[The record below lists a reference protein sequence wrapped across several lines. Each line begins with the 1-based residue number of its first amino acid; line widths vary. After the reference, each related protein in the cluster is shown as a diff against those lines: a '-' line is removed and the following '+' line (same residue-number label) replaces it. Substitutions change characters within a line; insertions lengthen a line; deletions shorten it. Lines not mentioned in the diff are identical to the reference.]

1 MSSSNV
7 AIPPLPQTLAEL
19 GRYNRERFGEYVSLI
34 YEFPGQE
41 RTYSNVDVDHEANML
56 ANALMGLGVK
66 KGDRVMVMMQN
77 APQVIIGYAALARL
91 GAITIPVLP
100 LLKPPEV
107 AYIAANAQPVAI
119 LTSTW
124 VLHVVQEG
132 LKESTS
138 MRDVIVVGQDGNG
151 SAPEGAGY
159 EVHGYDAL
167 IADEPDTPPDV
178 EITPE
183 DRAVILYTSGT
194 TGRPKGVVLSHRNLI
209 SNAIAG
215 TRDDPEESKG
225 KASLAVLPLAHAFGI
240 TVSNVAYLSGTKT
253 IMVAR
258 FELEQV
264 FQLIEKYHVAGFAA
278 VPAMVVAML
287 NYPDAE
293 KYDTSSLE
301 YVVSGSAPLPVSVL
315 QGFEQRFNCPI
326 REGYGLSEATTA
338 VSGHGADMVRKP
350 GSVGKPL
357 DNVEV
362 RVVDDFD
369 QDVPVGEIGELLV
382 RGPNLMQEYYNMPD
396 ETDKAL
402 RGGWLHTGDMAKLDD
417 EGYIYIVE
425 RKKDLIIRGG
435 LNIYPRDVEEV
446 LMRHPAVL
454 ECAVVGV
461 PSERMGE
468 EVLAYVVL
476 QDGKQATAEELIA
489 FAQQSLANYKTPS
502 FIEFI
507 PALPRNPI
515 GKIDRKILRAKRQ

>member
-1 MSSSNV
+1 MSSSN
-7 AIPPLPQTLAEL
+7 AANLPLPETLADL
-19 GRYNRERFGEYVSLI
+19 GRYNRARFGEYVSLV

-41 RTYSNVDVDHEANML
+41 RIYTNVEVDREANKL
-56 ANALMGLGVK
+56 AHALLGLGVK
-66 KGDRVMVMMQN
+66 KGDRVLVMMQN
-77 APQVIIGYAALARL
+77 NPQVVIGYAALARI

-124 VLHVVQEG
+124 VLHIVQEG
-132 LKESTS
+132 LKEASS
-138 MRDVIVVGQDGNG
+138 MRHVIVVGQEGTVP
-151 SAPEGAGY
+151 APEGVSY
-159 EVHGYDAL
+159 QVHGYDAL
-167 IADEPDTPPDV
+167 IADQPGTQPEI
-178 EITPE
+178 EITPQ
-183 DRAVILYTSGT
+183 DPAVILYTSGT
-194 TGRPKGVVLSHRNLI
+194 TGRPKGVLLSHRNLI

-215 TRDDPEESKG
+215 AGDDPEETRG

-253 IMVAR
+253 VMVPR

-264 FQLIEKYHVAGFAA
+264 FQLIEKHHVAGFAA

-301 YVVSGSAPLPVSVL
+301 YIVSGSAPLPVSVL
-315 QGFEQRFNCPI
+315 EGFEKRFNCPI

-338 VSGHGADMVRKP
+338 VSGHRSDMVRKP

-357 DNVEV
+357 EGVEV
-362 RVVDDFD
+362 RVVDDHD
-369 QDVPVGEIGELLV
+369 QDLPVGEVGELLV
-382 RGPNLMQEYYNMPD
+382 RGPNLMQAYYQMPE
-396 ETDKAL
+396 ETEKAL
-402 RGGWLHTGDMAKLDD
+402 HGGWLHTGDMAKLDED
-417 EGYIYIVE
+417 GYIYIVE

-446 LMRHPAVL
+446 LMRHPSVM
-454 ECAVVGV
+454 ECAVIGV

-476 QDGKQATAEELIA
+476 QEGKQATVDDLIA
-489 FAQQSLANYKTPS
+489 FSQHYLANYKTPS

-515 GKIDRKILRAKRQ
+515 GKIDRKVLRAKHQ

>member
-1 MSSSNV
+1 MSSANTD
-7 AIPPLPQTLAEL
+7 IPPLPETLADL
-19 GRYNRERFGEYVSLI
+19 ARYNRERFGEYISLV
-34 YEFPGQE
+34 YEFPGSE
-41 RTYSNVDVDHEANML
+41 CEYTNLEVDREANKL
-56 ANALMGLGVK
+56 AHALMGLGVK

-77 APQVIIGYAALARL
+77 NPQVLIGYQALARI

-107 AYIAANAQPVAI
+107 AYIAANSQAVAI

-124 VLHVVQEG
+124 VLHIVQEG
-132 LKESTS
+132 VKEATS
-138 MRDVIVVGQDGNG
+138 MRHVIVVGQQGDAPASDG
-151 SAPEGAGY
+151 ADY
-159 EVHGYDAL
+159 QVHGYDAL
-167 IADEPDTPPDV
+167 VANQPDTLPAV
-178 EITPE
+178 EIKPE
-183 DRAVILYTSGT
+183 ERAVILYTSGT
-194 TGRPKGVVLSHRNLI
+194 TGRPKGVLLSHRNLI

-215 TRDDPEESKG
+215 AGDDTEITRG
-225 KASLAVLPLAHAFGI
+225 RASLAVLPLAHAFGI

-253 IMVAR
+253 VMVAR

-264 FQLIEKYHVAGFAA
+264 FQLIEKHRVAGFAG
-278 VPAMVVAML
+278 VPAMFVAML
-287 NYPDAE
+287 NFSDAE

-301 YVVSGSAPLPVSVL
+301 FVVSGSAPLPVSVL
-315 QGFEQRFNCPI
+315 EGFEKRFNCPI

-338 VSGHGADMVRKP
+338 VSGHAVDMVRKP

-357 DNVEV
+357 QGVEV
-362 RVVDDFD
+362 RVVDDND
-369 QDVPVGEIGELLV
+369 NDLPVGEVGELLV

-396 ETDKAL
+396 ETAQAL
-402 RGGWLHTGDMAKLDD
+402 RGGWLHTGDMAKLDE

-454 ECAVVGV
+454 ECAVIGV
-461 PSERMGE
+461 PSERLGE

-476 QDGKQATAEELIA
+476 QDGKQATAEEVMD
-489 FAQQSLANYKTPS
+489 FSRQYLANYKTPS
-502 FIEFI
+502 FVEFI

-515 GKIDRKILRAKRQ
+515 GKIDRKILRAKSR